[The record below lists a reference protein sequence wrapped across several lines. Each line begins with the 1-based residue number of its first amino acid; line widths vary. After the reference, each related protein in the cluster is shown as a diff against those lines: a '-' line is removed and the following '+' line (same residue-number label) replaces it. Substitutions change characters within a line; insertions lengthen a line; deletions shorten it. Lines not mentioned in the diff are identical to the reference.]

1 MLGCVFDVHGNLPA
15 LEAVLE
21 DARAAGVRRFVLGG
35 DYAAFGGWPAEC
47 AALADALDAAVRIRG
62 NWERWVADPPPEVR
76 ADADTSAAAEAVR
89 AALGAELVA
98 AHGALPSELR
108 LDESTLVCHAS
119 PGSDMDGFAPQ
130 PSDTDAELLA
140 GITGRRLLVGHTHR
154 QFRRAAGGIEIV
166 NPGSVGMPLDGD
178 RRAAW
183 AVLGD
188 DGSVELR
195 RVEYDVAAAIHG
207 VRALGGDAPWVPTV
221 VRRLES
227 ASF

>member
-47 AALADALDAAVRIRG
+47 AAVADALDAAVRIRG

-76 ADADTSAAAEAVR
+76 SSAQLSAAAEAVR
-89 AALGAELVA
+89 VALGPEQVA
-98 AHGALPSELR
+98 AHGALPAELP
-108 LDESTLVCHAS
+108 LDDATLVCHAS
-119 PGSDMDGFAPQ
+119 PGSDMDGFLPEPAEA
-130 PSDTDAELLA
+130 DAELLDGVA
-140 GITGRRLLVGHTHR
+140 ARRLIVGHTHR
-154 QFRRAAGGIEIV
+154 QFRRTANGVEIV
-166 NPGSVGMPLDGD
+166 NPGSVGLPFDGD

-207 VRALGGDAPWVPTV
+207 VRARGGDAPWVAGV
-221 VRRLES
+221 VGRLES
-227 ASF
+227 ATF

>member
-62 NWERWVADPPPEVR
+62 NWERWVADPPPEVQ
-76 ADADTSAAAEAVR
+76 ADAELSAAADAVR
-89 AALGAELVA
+89 SALGPDLVA
-98 AHGALPSELR
+98 AHGALPAEAW
-108 LDESTLVCHAS
+108 LDDSTLACHAS
-119 PGSDMDGFAPQ
+119 PGSDMAGLMPEPADA
-130 PSDTDAELLA
+130 DAELLEGVTA
-140 GITGRRLLVGHTHR
+140 LRLVVGHTHH
-154 QFRRAAGGIEIV
+154 QFRRTAAGVEIV
-166 NPGSVGMPLDGD
+166 NPGSVGLPFDGD

-188 DGSVELR
+188 DGSIELR
-195 RVEYDVAAAIHG
+195 RVEYDVAEAIHG
-207 VRALGGDAPWVPTV
+207 VRALGGDAPWVAHV
-221 VRRLES
+221 VARLES